1 MFGKCERNVNTT
13 LFISVVERV
22 EQNTLY
28 DTPYAQKNSKFMY
41 HLNLTKKMVDA
52 NLENKINNTTEKL

>member
-13 LFISVVERV
+13 LFISVEEGV

-28 DTPYAQKNSKFMY
+28 DTPS
-41 HLNLTKKMVDA
+41 
-52 NLENKINNTTEKL
+52 EKLEIYVSFKFN

>member
-13 LFISVVERV
+13 LFISVVEGV

-28 DTPYAQKNSKFMY
+28 DSLRSQKLEIYVSFKF
-41 HLNLTKKMVDA
+41 N
-52 NLENKINNTTEKL
+52 